1 VLGGEGGASPGVSG
15 GGKPREKD
23 PVGGPLWTMGLV
35 RGTEEEEGY
44 PPGSL
49 SRSFIG
55 LTQV

>member
-1 VLGGEGGASPGVSG
+1 MLGGEGGASPGVSG

-23 PVGGPLWTMGLV
+23 PVGGPLWTMGPV

-44 PPGSL
+44 PLGSL
-49 SRSFIG
+49 SGSLLG